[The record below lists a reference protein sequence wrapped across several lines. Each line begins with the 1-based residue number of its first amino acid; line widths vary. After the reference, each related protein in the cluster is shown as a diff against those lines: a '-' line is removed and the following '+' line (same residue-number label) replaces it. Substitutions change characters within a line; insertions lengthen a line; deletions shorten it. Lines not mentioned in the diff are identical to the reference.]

1 MKLRILILLIISTVV
16 AHGQAAK
23 RDSLAREIDEYVKT
37 VYKAAAQFLNKRLG
51 AAERIK
57 AIEPHAI
64 LYDEKQ
70 IEQFKGVVL
79 DSKEQPEVRA
89 TALSKI
95 YPQVTSDQQLINLEM
110 EWLGNPQAPKPLRQE
125 ALRLAGNQSFSSM
138 NVPEVYQKML
148 DDPDIDF
155 RLFAFTKLIIHGDAR
170 AQQKLISGLENPAT
184 ALLPAPTAIGVL
196 SMSLKKEYYPA
207 VYKVLQQ
214 TKDEA
219 TRLEAI
225 RALGYYPEARERI
238 IAISRDGREKEA
250 FREAALGALYGGDRD
265 NIVQYVQPI
274 LVDKSATARLQAI
287 AIQMT
292 IDVRQAMTFRINAKQ
307 ADAYDLLIKNIAEG
321 KSDIKAPDVIRVAG
335 KYLQS
340 VRPKY

>member
-1 MKLRILILLIISTVV
+1 
-16 AHGQAAK
+16 
-23 RDSLAREIDEYVKT
+23 
-37 VYKAAAQFLNKRLG
+37 
-51 AAERIK
+51 
-57 AIEPHAI
+57 
-64 LYDEKQ
+64 
-70 IEQFKGVVL
+70 
-79 DSKEQPEVRA
+79 
-89 TALSKI
+89 
-95 YPQVTSDQQLINLEM
+95 
-110 EWLGNPQAPKPLRQE
+110 
-125 ALRLAGNQSFSSM
+125 M

-214 TKDEA
+214 TKDEP

-225 RALGYYPEARERI
+225 RALGHYAEARERI

-265 NIVQYVQPI
+265 NIVQYAQPI